1 MYKKLI
7 PLSVF
12 TIILINSACGP
23 AAEDRAYMVKRGKE
37 VQDSISNAIKIAISV
52 ADMPNMPS
60 STTATTPVKTTPK

>member
-7 PLSVF
+7 PLSIF

-23 AAEDRAYMVKRGKE
+23 AAEDRAVMVKRGKE

-52 ADMPNMPS
+52 ADMPS
-60 STTATTPVKTTPK
+60 SATTTTAVNTATK

>member
-7 PLSVF
+7 PLSIF

-60 STTATTPVKTTPK
+60 SKTATTAVKTTPK

>member
-1 MYKKLI
+1 MYKKLT
-7 PLSVF
+7 PLFIF

-52 ADMPNMPS
+52 ADMPSS
-60 STTATTPVKTTPK
+60 STATATANTATK

>member
-7 PLSVF
+7 PLSFF

-37 VQDSISNAIKIAISV
+37 VQDSISNAIQIAISV

-60 STTATTPVKTTPK
+60 STTATTAVKTTTK

>member
-7 PLSVF
+7 PLSIF

-37 VQDSISNAIKIAISV
+37 VQDSIADNIRKLINV
-52 ADMPNMPS
+52 ADMPS
-60 STTATTPVKTTPK
+60 SITSSAAANTATK

>member
-52 ADMPNMPS
+52 ADMPS
-60 STTATTPVKTTPK
+60 SITSTAAVNPETK

>member
-7 PLSVF
+7 PLSIF

-60 STTATTPVKTTPK
+60 STTATTAVKTTPK